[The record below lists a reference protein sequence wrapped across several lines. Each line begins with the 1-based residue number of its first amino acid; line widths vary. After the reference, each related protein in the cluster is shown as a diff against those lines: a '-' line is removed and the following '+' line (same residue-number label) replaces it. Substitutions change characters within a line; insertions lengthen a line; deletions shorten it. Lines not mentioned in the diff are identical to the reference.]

1 MSFSIGDEVGLPVEG
16 GGPRPDMIQSHN
28 PPYYAEL
35 LAVLG
40 FPKILGAEPSK
51 IFPIFEKDI

>member
-1 MSFSIGDEVGLPVEG
+1 
-16 GGPRPDMIQSHN
+16 MIQSHN

-40 FPKILGAEPSK
+40 FTKIFGAEPSK